1 MSLQNSI
8 ENIFPITISSI
19 AKTKLITEQPISALE
34 IPSLAANLKATIII
48 NKSAKTKI
56 YCEIIS
62 IFITI
67 TYQ

>member
-8 ENIFPITISSI
+8 DSRFPITSSSI
-19 AKTKLITEQPISALE
+19 AKTKLRTEQPISALE
-34 IPSLAANLKATIII
+34 IPSLAANLRATNII

-56 YCEIIS
+56 YSEIIS